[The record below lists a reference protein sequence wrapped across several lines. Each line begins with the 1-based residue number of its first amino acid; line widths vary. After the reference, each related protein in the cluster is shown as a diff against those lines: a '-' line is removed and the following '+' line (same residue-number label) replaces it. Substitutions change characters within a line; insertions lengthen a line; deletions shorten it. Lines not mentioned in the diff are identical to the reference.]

1 MPARR
6 SAGRTDRLDGVEC
19 RTAALE
25 ARQLALDE
33 LGRGAVARRAHA
45 LGQLALEG
53 IAIGREARQVGIAG
67 VGLGHQVEQVEG
79 APGRREVGRD
89 RRDDAA
95 GGPGHDEHR
104 VGARLVGGVM
114 ACGLFGQAN
123 RPAQIVGVANLDGA
137 GVVQRLVDQ
146 EVGERRSLA
155 ARREVDGLDERLGP
169 FARERLGEAG
179 HRAAE
184 HRGGAFGAVA
194 VAPAEAGGRDEEG
207 VGCGERTHR
216 DGQELDAH
224 AQRLAALG
232 GLEPAQRAL
241 VVERGQPVDALDRA
255 GGRPRGDAGL
265 ERLGIGRAVDLE
277 DLDAELGQAAGQR
290 LGDAAAVGHE
300 DHAAALAELDAGG
313 DALVERR
320 AQDRDGNAAREARG
334 VSGWCGGRLVGR
346 GRSGLDRS
354 RSGLGRRCFGLR
366 GAVAHESHD
375 VVQRRVV
382 AQLQRIVALDPVRL
396 TDRREHLRLLDRVD
410 PQVRLEVEIH
420 VQQIRRVARL
430 LSHHRQHPRLDLIG
444 RRRLSRSGCRSGF
457 GRRRSGLDRGRSG
470 LGDRGLGGAVA
481 HEPDDVVQRRVV
493 AQLQRVVAL
502 DPIGL
507 TDRRE
512 HLRLLDRVDPQ
523 VRLEVEVHV
532 QQVRRVARLLSHHRQ
547 HPRLD
552 PVGRRRSGRSGR
564 RSGRSGR
571 RSGAATRAPEPALD
585 RGRSRLDRGCLRA
598 ARTAGRGRARTRRR
612 GSTSGSRAAS
622 TSRRARSRTSHGSTR
637 TPPPA

>member
-1 MPARR
+1 MPARGA
-6 SAGRTDRLDGVEC
+6 AGGADRLDRVE
-19 RTAALE
+19 RRAAALE

-33 LGRGAVARRAHA
+33 LGRGTLARRAHA
-45 LGQLALEG
+45 LGELALEG
-53 IAIGREARQVGIAG
+53 VSVAGVAREIGVAG

-104 VGARLVGGVM
+104 VGARLAGGVM
-114 ACGLFGQAN
+114 ACGLFGQAD
-123 RPAQIVGVANLDGA
+123 RPAQIVGVADLDGA

-146 EVGERRSLA
+146 EVGEGRGLA

-169 FARERLGEAG
+169 LARECLGEAG

-207 VGCGERTHR
+207 VGRGERAHR

-313 DALVERR
+313 DAMLQRR
-320 AQDRDGNAAREARG
+320 AQDSNGDAAREARG
-334 VSGWCGGRLVGR
+334 LSGWCGGRLVGR

-354 RSGLGRRCFGLR
+354 RSGLGWRCCGLR
-366 GAVAHESHD
+366 GAVAHEPHD
-375 VVQRRVV
+375 VVQGRVI
-382 AQLQRIVALDPVRL
+382 AQLQRVVALDPVGL

-430 LSHHRQHPRLDLIG
+430 LSHHCQHPRLDLID
-444 RRRLSRSGCRSGF
+444 RRRLSRSGFGRGRSGL
-457 GRRRSGLDRGRSG
+457 GRGRSGLDRGRSG
-470 LGDRGLGGAVA
+470 LGDRGLRGAVA
-481 HEPDDVVQRRVV
+481 HEPHDMVQRRVV

-523 VRLEVEVHV
+523 VSLEIEVHV
-532 QQVRRVARLLSHHRQ
+532 QQV
-547 HPRLD
+547 
-552 PVGRRRSGRSGR
+552 
-564 RSGRSGR
+564 
-571 RSGAATRAPEPALD
+571 
-585 RGRSRLDRGCLRA
+585 
-598 ARTAGRGRARTRRR
+598 
-612 GSTSGSRAAS
+612 
-622 TSRRARSRTSHGSTR
+622 
-637 TPPPA
+637 